1 MEPDILTDEKFQVIT
16 GYSLD
21 ELKLLTSP
29 KSYEVNTTKFRKED
43 FIKVIKGGP
52 FEEFSEHLYYFLLI
66 ARRKYDRFVVNN
78 RSQRLGIQR
87 QDLLFFL
94 ERSLLYL

>member
-43 FIKVIKGGP
+43 FIKVIKRALFYKASP
-52 FEEFSEHLYYFLLI
+52 SVEYVI
-66 ARRKYDRFVVNN
+66 VVTCCYQNFHT
-78 RSQRLGIQR
+78 SDEL
-87 QDLLFFL
+87 
-94 ERSLLYL
+94 